1 MTSNQWLQIIAYFV
15 VLLALA
21 IPLGIYMG
29 KVYENKPL
37 FLSKLF
43 GWLEKLIYKL
53 GGIHPEKEMDWK
65 GYALSMLLFNIVGG
79 LILYAM
85 ERFQASLPLNP
96 AGQSAVPPDLA
107 FNTAISFITNTN
119 WQFYGGESTMS
130 YLTQMA
136 GLAVHNF
143 LCAASGMATLVALI
157 RGIVRKETKF
167 LGNFWV
173 DMTRGTLYIL
183 LPLSLIFAVI
193 LIQQGAPQTFGNTV
207 NASLVQPT
215 SYDQPVTTAA
225 GVPVTVGGKPQMTHV
240 VVTEQPISLGP
251 VASQEAIKMLG
262 TNGGGY
268 FNVNSAHPYENP
280 TPLTDFLELLT
291 ILLIP
296 AALCFTF
303 GSMVK
308 DHRQG
313 WAILAAMFLLLAP
326 MLYLCVQQEQTGN
339 PLLNRL
345 TVGAH
350 GESLAD
356 GNMEGKEVRFGIANS
371 ALWASVTTAA
381 SNGSVNAMHDSF
393 TPLGGMVPM
402 WMIMLGEVAFGG
414 VGSGLYGM
422 LAFVIL
428 AVFVAGLMVGR
439 TPEYLGKKI
448 QTYEMKMA
456 SIMILIPPLLV
467 LVCTAVAVAAGGA
480 GTNNP
485 GAHGF
490 SELLYAFDSMSNNN
504 GSAFAGLSGNTLYN
518 LMGGAA
524 MWFGRFWLAIPVLAM
539 AGSLAKKKVV
549 PASAGTLPTHTV
561 LFVVMLLSTVII
573 VGALTFFPS
582 LALGP
587 IVEHLK
593 MVRM

>member
-15 VLLALA
+15 VLLVLS
-21 IPLGIYMG
+21 IPLGVYMA

-37 FLSKLF
+37 FLGKLF

-53 GGIHPEKEMDWK
+53 AGIHPEKEMDWK

-79 LILYAM
+79 LILYAI
-85 ERFQASLPLNP
+85 ERFQTSLPLNP

-173 DMTRGTLYIL
+173 DMTRSTLYIL
-183 LPLSLIFAVI
+183 LPLSLIFTVI
-193 LIQQGAPQTFGNTV
+193 LIQQGTPQTFGNTV
-207 NASLVQPT
+207 NVSLIQPT

-225 GVPVTVGGKPQMTHV
+225 GVPVTVDGKPQMTHV

-326 MLYLCVQQEQTGN
+326 MLYLCLQQEQTG
-339 PLLNRL
+339 
-345 TVGAH
+345 
-350 GESLAD
+350 
-356 GNMEGKEVRFGIANS
+356 
-371 ALWASVTTAA
+371 
-381 SNGSVNAMHDSF
+381 
-393 TPLGGMVPM
+393 
-402 WMIMLGEVAFGG
+402 
-414 VGSGLYGM
+414 
-422 LAFVIL
+422 
-428 AVFVAGLMVGR
+428 
-439 TPEYLGKKI
+439 
-448 QTYEMKMA
+448 
-456 SIMILIPPLLV
+456 
-467 LVCTAVAVAAGGA
+467 
-480 GTNNP
+480 
-485 GAHGF
+485 
-490 SELLYAFDSMSNNN
+490 
-504 GSAFAGLSGNTLYN
+504 
-518 LMGGAA
+518 
-524 MWFGRFWLAIPVLAM
+524 
-539 AGSLAKKKVV
+539 
-549 PASAGTLPTHTV
+549 
-561 LFVVMLLSTVII
+561 
-573 VGALTFFPS
+573 
-582 LALGP
+582 
-587 IVEHLK
+587 
-593 MVRM
+593 

>member
-1 MTSNQWLQIIAYFV
+1 
-15 VLLALA
+15 
-21 IPLGIYMG
+21 
-29 KVYENKPL
+29 
-37 FLSKLF
+37 
-43 GWLEKLIYKL
+43 
-53 GGIHPEKEMDWK
+53 MDWK
-65 GYALSMLLFNIVGG
+65 GDALSMLLFNIVGG
-79 LILYAM
+79 LILYVM
-85 ERFQASLPLNP
+85 ERVQASSPLSP

-107 FNTAISFITNTN
+107 YNTAISFITNTN
-119 WQFYGGESTMS
+119 WQFYGGETTMS

-167 LGNFWV
+167 LGNFWADV
-173 DMTRGTLYIL
+173 TRNTLYIL
-183 LPLSLIFAVI
+183 LPLSLIFTII
-193 LIQQGAPQTFGNTV
+193 LIQQGTPQTFANTV

-225 GVPVTVGGKPQMTHV
+225 GVPVTVDSKPQITHV

-280 TPLTDFLELLT
+280 TPLTNFLETLA

-296 AALCFTF
+296 TALCFTF
-303 GSMVK
+303 GAMVK
-308 DHRQG
+308 DYRQG

-326 MLYLCVQQEQTGN
+326 MLYICVQQEQSGN

-345 TVGAH
+345 VEGAH
-350 GESLAD
+350 GETLAE
-356 GNMEGKEVRFGIANS
+356 GNMEGKEVRFGIADS

-402 WMIMLGEVAFGG
+402 WMIMLGEVSFGG

-467 LVCTAVAVAAGGA
+467 LVCTAVAVATGGA

-504 GSAFAGLSGNTLYN
+504 GSAFAGLSATTLYN

-549 PASAGTLPTHTV
+549 PESAGTLPTHTV
-561 LFVVMLLSTVII
+561 LFVVMLISTVII
-573 VGALTFFPS
+573 VGALTFFPA

-593 MVRM
+593 IIRM